1 MNKINKNNQPRHL
14 ARRAVL
20 MAMFAHQIGGE
31 DNLQKL
37 FDAILSFDKIP
48 DSALDF
54 FKELLEASIKRESF
68 ADEIIQE
75 VMENWEIERISA
87 VDRNI
92 LRIGIAEFLDFPTI
106 SHKVTIN
113 EAVELAKE
121 FGSEHSSKF
130 VNGVIDAAH
139 RKLLENKLVTIKDE
153 DK

>member
-1 MNKINKNNQPRHL
+1 
-14 ARRAVL
+14 

-37 FDAILSFDKIP
+37 LDAILSFDKIP

-54 FKELLEASIKRESF
+54 LKELLEATLKREDF
-68 ADEIIQE
+68 ADEIIQD
-75 VMENWEIERISA
+75 VMDNWEIGRISA
-87 VDRNI
+87 VDKNI

-106 SHKVTIN
+106 SHKVTID
-113 EAVELAKE
+113 ETVELAKE

-130 VNGVIDAAH
+130 VNGIIDAAY
-139 RKLLENKLVTIKDE
+139 RKLVKDKLIAIEEE